1 MENNKKINVSLGF
14 DLGIGSVGWAIIN
27 NDNNEVLD
35 LGSRLFNEPELAVK
49 RRGFRAV
56 RRSIRR
62 KKFKSVK
69 FSKLIF
75 EYRNLFGLEIK
86 HYEEVQNIYLE
97 MSKAHPNILEI
108 KTKALANEISSKQLI
123 WILHDH
129 LKNRGAFFETVE
141 STDKGDKKDE
151 KEMKVINTNEF
162 PSHLQAQFYEK
173 NKWYNGMEAYD
184 NQHFSN
190 KMWLRE
196 LEKIFE
202 VQKDKYDSKLF
213 NEFKDKY
220 FNLFNYLR
228 SYQQGPGSINSY
240 SSYGI
245 YEHDE
250 NGKLYKKYD
259 AVWEKTIGKC
269 SIFANE
275 NRAPKN
281 LPSAELFDVLSDL
294 NNIRCKAFPNLKLD
308 KKDKETIIF
317 GELIK
322 EYINKKNKNI
332 TNNLIVKYLKP
343 HAGIEEYLVTIET
356 LKNDNKKYSELKS
369 ISRIIKIFAINNANL
384 SNISVKN
391 YHLWLN
397 DFDNIFMI
405 LFETNQLETRIEK
418 LNVLTPMLK
427 KYFTDE
433 NDLKNAISEIASDSK
448 FSTSKTHSIS
458 HKAITLSLDDIFD
471 GKSLSALKFDSES
484 KLGEAY
490 QLEVSSKIEDDL
502 KNASKYLNSK
512 FLDDAI
518 LPPAVKN
525 TMYESIKIF
534 NKIVKKY
541 GDIYNIEKIGME
553 MPRDKNSEEERKKIH
568 EQNKKNEDRAELIEK
583 QYLSLT
589 EKTNFN
595 WKKYNNAT
603 KEKLLLYCQ
612 QNGLDVYVGEK
623 LDIERVILDPNYAQI
638 DHIIPESISFDNSN
652 ANKVLVLSSSNQN
665 KGNRVPKEY
674 LDKDQFEEMKKKLD
688 TWLKKDNNFFD
699 SKRKD
704 YEQKRKNLLHDPI
717 TDEDRL
723 GFVQRNL
730 NDTRYASKLFLQ
742 ELYKYSQL
750 HNKQFTITPIRGR
763 FTSLVRKY
771 VNNKIF
777 QERDD
782 KDNKDGLKFSK
793 DRNEFSHHAIDASI
807 LAIAA
812 NNMKPFWGNKFSFD
826 VDNFYILNKNVI
838 NSETGEVVCGLEDY
852 TKNLIAVSNK
862 VYESLIKD
870 VKNPELNKILAKTKY
885 SRKLSKDYNIELF
898 NSSLY
903 SYREVD
909 EQNIQKIE
917 RKSIFEI
924 YDYLK
929 NEDKHDKILMK
940 NSHPKEF
947 EEILKIW
954 RKYQQYNKPFEI
966 YTEELF
972 EEYADELCKDPKKF
986 KEEAKALLSSQNRR
1000 SLIIKTDNGFK
1011 SVKKVKILGNIIAKD
1026 NVHMIKKQN
1035 YKSFKDSFKW
1045 AALLIY
1051 KNKKDEFTYIPVNA
1065 KIYKFD
1071 SNIKPNF
1078 ADENIYIKEALEY
1091 EKEKNKIPKENKIID
1106 IFYKGTTLTN
1116 FNEEDPKKRDIYI
1129 VGATNKRIEYKYCS
1143 YLKVKKNNENN
1154 KPDEIVRL
1162 FQATNVLLK
1171 KYTKNNKNSI

>member
-62 KKFKSVK
+62 KKFKSMK
-69 FSKLIF
+69 FSKLVF
-75 EYRNLFGLEIK
+75 KYRNLFGLEIK

-202 VQKDKYDSKLF
+202 VQKDKYDSNLF
-213 NEFKDKY
+213 NEFKKEY
-220 FNLFNYLR
+220 LNLFNFLR
-228 SYQQGPGSINSY
+228 AYQQGPGSINSY
-240 SSYGI
+240 SPYGI

-250 NGKLYKKYD
+250 NNKLYKKYD
-259 AVWEKTIGKC
+259 AIWEKTIGKC
-269 SIFANE
+269 SIFINE

-281 LPSAELFDVLSDL
+281 LPSAELYDVLSDL
-294 NNIRCKAFPNLKLD
+294 NNIRCKAFPELKLD
-308 KKDKETIIF
+308 KKDKKEIIF
-317 GELIK
+317 NELIK
-322 EYINKKNKNI
+322 EYLNKKNKNI
-332 TNNLIVKYLKP
+332 TNTMIVKYLKS
-343 HAGIEEYLVTIET
+343 HAGLEEYLVTIET
-356 LKNDNKKYSELKS
+356 LKNDDKKYNELKT
-369 ISRIIKIFAINNANL
+369 ISRIIKIFVENNGNL
-384 SNISVKN
+384 SNIKFET
-391 YHLWLN
+391 YHEWLE
-397 DFDNIFMI
+397 DFDRIFMV

-418 LNVLTPMLK
+418 LNNLLMIFK
-427 KYFTDE
+427 KYFANED
-433 NDLKNAISEIASDSK
+433 DIKNAINEIASDPK

-458 HKAITLSLDDIFD
+458 HKAISLALDDIFE
-471 GKSLSALKFDSES
+471 GMSLSALKFDNKS
-484 KLGEAY
+484 KLGQEY
-490 QLEVSSKIEDDL
+490 QKEIANKKEEDSK
-502 KNASKYLNSK
+502 NVSKYLNSK

-541 GDIYNIEKIGME
+541 GNVYNIEKIGME

-568 EQNKKNEDRAELIEK
+568 EQNKKNEKRAKLIEDE
-583 QYLSLT
+583 YFVLT
-589 EKTNFN
+589 GKNNFK
-595 WKKYNNAT
+595 WRDYNSAT

-612 QNGLDVYVGEK
+612 QDGWDVYVGEK
-623 LDIERVILDPNYAQI
+623 MDIERVILEPNYAQI

-652 ANKVLVLSSSNQN
+652 ANKVLVLASSNQN

-674 LDKDQFEEMKKKLD
+674 LDDNQFEEMKNKLNL
-688 TWLKKDNNFFD
+688 WLNKDNNFFD

-717 TDEDRL
+717 NDEDKL

-730 NDTRYASKLFLQ
+730 NDTRYASKLFLE
-742 ELYKYSQL
+742 ELYNYSKL
-750 HNKQFTITPIRGR
+750 HDKQFTITPIRGR
-763 FTSLVRKY
+763 FTSLVRKF
-771 VNNKIF
+771 VNNKIYHN
-777 QERDD
+777 RDD
-782 KDNKDGLKFSK
+782 KDNKDGFKFVK

-812 NNMKPFWGNKFSFD
+812 NNMKPFWGNEFSFE
-826 VDNFYILNKNVI
+826 VDKFYVLNKNVI
-838 NSETGEVVCGLEDY
+838 NSETGEVVCKLEDY
-852 TKNLIAVSNK
+852 TRNLIAVSEK
-862 VYESLIKD
+862 VYDSLIKD
-870 VKNPELNKILAKTKY
+870 VKNPQLNEILAKTKY
-885 SRKLSKDYNIELF
+885 SRKITKDYNIELF

-909 EQNIQKIE
+909 DKNIQKIE
-917 RKSIFEI
+917 RKSIFDI
-924 YDYLK
+924 YAYLE
-929 NEDKHDKILMK
+929 NEEKQDKILMK
-940 NSHPKEF
+940 KSHPKEF
-947 EEILKIW
+947 EDILNIW
-954 RKYQQYNKPFEI
+954 KEYQQSSKPFDA
-966 YTEELF
+966 YTQKLF
-972 EEYADELCKDPKKF
+972 EEYAEQLCKDPNKF
-986 KEEAKALLSSQNRR
+986 REEAKAFLNSQNRR
-1000 SLIIKTDNGFK
+1000 SLLIKTNNGFK
-1011 SVKKVKILGNIIAKD
+1011 SIKKVKILGDIIAKD

-1035 YKSFKDSFKW
+1035 YKSFKGSFNW

-1078 ADENIYIKEALEY
+1078 ADESTYMKEALEY

-1106 IFYKGTTLTN
+1106 VFYKGTTLTD
-1116 FNEEDPKKRDIYI
+1116 FDEEDPKKRDIYI
-1129 VGATNKRIEYKYCS
+1129 VGATSQKIEYKYCS
-1143 YLKVKKNNENN
+1143 HLEIDDTKNKD
-1154 KPDEIVRL
+1154 KPEIKR
-1162 FQATNVLLK
+1162 FIKTTSVLLK
-1171 KYTKNNKNSI
+1171 KYTKNDKNLI